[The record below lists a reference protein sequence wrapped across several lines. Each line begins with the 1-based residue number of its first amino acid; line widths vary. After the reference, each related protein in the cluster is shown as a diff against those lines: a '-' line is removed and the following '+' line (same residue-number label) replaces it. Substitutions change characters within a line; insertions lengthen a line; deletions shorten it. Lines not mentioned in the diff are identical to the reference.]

1 VQPKAAVTHTPTPED
16 DDDPPIDKPTPIRPA
31 PTPVIKAA
39 TTPPPEKVTAAPP
52 SEKVAAVTA
61 AALEF
66 AAVQKLWPKLKESV
80 GVAQKMVQALLAD
93 ARPIGVE
100 EKHIILAFKYDFHLK
115 MVSQDKNRFLIE
127 EHYSRLLGQ
136 TTYIRCVPE
145 SGAPGGNSGGEPAP
159 GGGGPKGGGSAMDDL
174 TRNAARIFNATV
186 QDID

>member
-1 VQPKAAVTHTPTPED
+1 VAE
-16 DDDPPIDKPTPIRPA
+16 DDDPPIDNKPVITRPA
-31 PTPVIKAA
+31 PTTPVIKAVPA
-39 TTPPPEKVTAAPP
+39 PQPEKITAAP
-52 SEKVAAVTA
+52 SEKVAAAV
-61 AALEF
+61 EF

-80 GVAQKMVQALLAD
+80 GAAQKMVQALLAD

-115 MVSQDKNRFLIE
+115 MVSQDKNRFLVE

-145 SGAPGGNSGGEPAP
+145 SGAAGGNSGGESAP
-159 GGGGPKGGGSAMDDL
+159 GNGSPKGGGSAMDDL